1 MAQKGTFEVGGN
13 SQFAKPCSR
22 AVAEAFAPFSVLLD
36 RAQRTWGQ
44 RLLECTPPHY
54 VARYRELVSDM
65 DFAMQAEDAKSV
77 GEIASKLCKALPMMH
92 RAAIDAGHSPIS
104 SDIVTMEVDG
114 TVYGFVL
121 RGDLGLIRREHPD
134 WVVYSM
140 NDAVY
145 ALRGRLEE
153 VMQEAAKH
161 FSDVKIV
168 NVRREIVADE
178 IPF

>member
-1 MAQKGTFEVGGN
+1 M
-13 SQFAKPCSR
+13 
-22 AVAEAFAPFSVLLD
+22 
-36 RAQRTWGQ
+36 
-44 RLLECTPPHY
+44 LECTPPHY

-92 RAAIDAGHSPIS
+92 KAALDAGHSPIS
-104 SDIVTMEVDG
+104 SDIVTMVVDG
-114 TVYGFVL
+114 QVYAFVL
-121 RGDLGLIRREHPD
+121 RGDLGAIRREHSD

-140 NDAVY
+140 KDAVY

-161 FSDVKIV
+161 FADVKIV
-168 NVRREIVADE
+168 NIRREIVADE